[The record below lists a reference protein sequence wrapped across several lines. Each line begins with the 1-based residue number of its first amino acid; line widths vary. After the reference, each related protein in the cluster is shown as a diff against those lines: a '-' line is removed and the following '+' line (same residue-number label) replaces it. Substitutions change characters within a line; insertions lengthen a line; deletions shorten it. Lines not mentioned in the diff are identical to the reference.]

1 MQNKKNIIII
11 GAGYAGLHATRKLS
25 RSLGKY
31 TSITLID
38 KNDVHIRLAEL
49 HEVVGNRI
57 EPKLVTTPIKKYV
70 NHASFL
76 KGEVKKIDFQ
86 QRKVS
91 TETDILKYDY
101 LIFAVGSEQEFF
113 NISGMREHSFPLWG
127 LEDVIR
133 IKAHIEHIFASAQKE
148 QDEVKRRELLNFV
161 LCCGGLTGVEI
172 AGELSEWFIDLS
184 RKYNISREQINLILV
199 EALPDILS
207 TLQPI
212 LVDKSKRI
220 LRSKGVKIMVN
231 SPVTR
236 ARMNQVELKSGEKIT
251 TRTLIWMGGI
261 RGNHLID
268 SLELKTCGRNR
279 IEVNKYL
286 QVTDHPGVYAIG
298 DCAYFITDDEK
309 PLPQFVEAAL
319 QTADCAA
326 NNIIAEFKG
335 ADKKA
340 YKPKI
345 HGTVVS
351 IGGKYAVADIVNL
364 PIIRK
369 LTFSGYLA
377 MLLKHLL
384 NIHYFVLD
392 LGDIGLAFGYV
403 YNRTISNR

>member
-1 MQNKKNIIII
+1 MQTKKHIIIL

-25 RSLGKY
+25 RSLGKD
-31 TSITLID
+31 TIITLID

-70 NHASFL
+70 KRASFL
-76 KGEVKKIDFQ
+76 KGEVKKIDLR

-91 TETDILKYDY
+91 TETDTLKYDH
-101 LIFAVGSEQEFF
+101 LIFAVGSEPEFL
-113 NISGMREHSFPLWG
+113 NIPGLRENSFPLWG

-133 IKAHIEHIFASAQKE
+133 IKDHIENIFVSAQKE
-148 QDEVKRRELLNFV
+148 QDVEKKRELLNFV
-161 LCCGGLTGVEI
+161 LCCGGITGVEI
-172 AGELSEWFIDLS
+172 AGEISEWFIDLS
-184 RKYNISREQINLILV
+184 KKYNISWDQINLILV

-207 TLQPI
+207 TLKPT
-212 LVDKSKRI
+212 LVDKSKKV
-220 LRSKGVKIMVN
+220 LMSKDVKIMVN
-231 SPVTR
+231 SPVIR
-236 ARMNQVELKSGEKIT
+236 VIPNQVEVKSGEKIM

-261 RGNHLID
+261 CAHHLID

-286 QVTDHPGVYAIG
+286 QVTDHPEVYAIG
-298 DCAYFITDDEK
+298 DCAYFITDDGT

-326 NNIIAEFKG
+326 HNIIAEIKG
-335 ADKKA
+335 AEKKA
-340 YKPKI
+340 YKPKM

-351 IGGKYAVADIVNL
+351 IGGKYAVADIVNI
-364 PIIRK
+364 PIIGK

-384 NIHYFVLD
+384 NVHYFVRD
-392 LGDIGLAFGYV
+392 LGDVGLAFGYV
-403 YNRTISNR
+403 YSRAISNR